1 MSVSAVTRFTTIAVL
16 ASVALASTAS
26 AQGFQVMP
34 ATFGNVSS
42 TNPAP
47 ARPFFDNLSDDGAG
61 CNVGFVLTNAPGAS
75 TTCGNQRPAG
85 WLPFTGAA
93 PSHYYG
99 NGTSASNYL
108 FAAGSYTIDVIYAP
122 GKTLG
127 DIAGENSRWGIY
139 NGVTNVQTA
148 LDGVGVLPFTFSTAS
163 TWGFFIDIVDGVG
176 GTAFSGLGAGGRQ
189 AALFLGAGSSAT
201 PIGGTIFANSGIQTF
216 YVGLEDKSCTNNTSP
231 GCLRSSDFD
240 NNDVLLRIRSVPEPS
255 TYLLMASGLL
265 GLGLA
270 ARRRRSV

>member
-1 MSVSAVTRFTTIAVL
+1 MSVSAVTRFTTFAVL
-16 ASVALASTAS
+16 ASAALASTAS
-26 AQGFQVMP
+26 AQGFQAMP
-34 ATFGNVSS
+34 ATFNNVAA

-47 ARPFFDNLSDDGAG
+47 VRPFFDNLSDDGVG
-61 CNVGFVLTNAPGAS
+61 CNVGFLLSNAPGVSS
-75 TTCGNQRPAG
+75 TCANQRPAG

-93 PSHYYG
+93 PSSYYG

-108 FAAGSYTIDVIYAP
+108 FAAGSYTIDVIYAR
-122 GKTLG
+122 GSTLG
-127 DIAGENSRWGIY
+127 DIAGSDTRWGTY
-139 NGVTNVQTA
+139 DGVSNVQTN
-148 LDGVGVLPFTFSTAS
+148 LNGVGALPFSFYSATS
-163 TWGFFIDIVDGVG
+163 WGFFIDIQDGVG

-189 AALFLGAGSSAT
+189 AALFLGAGSNATSA
-201 PIGGTIFANSGIQTF
+201 GGVISPTGGNQTF
-216 YVGLEDKSCTNNTSP
+216 YVGLEDKSCASNTGP
-231 GCLRSSDFD
+231 GCSRASDFD